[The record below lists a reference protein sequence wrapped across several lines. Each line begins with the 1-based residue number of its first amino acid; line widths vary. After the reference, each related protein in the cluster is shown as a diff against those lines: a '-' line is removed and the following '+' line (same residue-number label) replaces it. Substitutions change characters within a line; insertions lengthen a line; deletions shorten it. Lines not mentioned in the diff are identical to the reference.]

1 MSTVAKIVG
10 TLLLVGFMM
19 HYWWITALTIS
30 VVMVWR
36 FGPGMWARHCAAVEA
51 EQQRLDELAA
61 RADAQHNQVLQGD
74 ERGMYGE
81 AWSSVRQ
88 MRRRMRPRTH

>member
-1 MSTVAKIVG
+1 MGTVAKVVG
-10 TLLLVGFMM
+10 TLLLVGFML
-19 HYWWITALTIS
+19 HYWWITVLTVLL
-30 VVMVWR
+30 VVVWR
-36 FGPGMWARHCAAVEA
+36 FGPLWWARHCAAVEA
-51 EQQRLDELAA
+51 EQQRLAEIAA

-88 MRRRMRPRTH
+88 MRRRMRPRPH